1 MFLSQVKW
9 NVIITN
15 KTGTSEL
22 TEVLPIIVRL
32 KEISKFSGVI
42 FQSASQNKTIV
53 NTNEKLLKTRYSLDQ
68 YFT

>member
-15 KTGTSEL
+15 KTGTFEL

-42 FQSASQNKTIV
+42 FQSSSQNKTIV
-53 NTNEKLLKTRYSLDQ
+53 NTNEKLLKTRYSLEQ